1 MSSNTMS
8 LLPYNCNEE
17 VLMDAHNNVN
27 ITGKLINEHKRKCE
41 AENATTS
48 TINDELSEI
57 DPDKHMAN
65 DLSAHVDITPSLN
78 LTQPFQLVKKFLSYM
93 QILDHLKQ
101 I

>member
-41 AENATTS
+41 AKM
-48 TINDELSEI
+48 L
-57 DPDKHMAN
+57 
-65 DLSAHVDITPSLN
+65 LQVL
-78 LTQPFQLVKKFLSYM
+78 
-93 QILDHLKQ
+93 
-101 I
+101 